1 MLLLP
6 DRCWYNNKT
15 NTVPFLVRMA
25 FLRFVIEDVMD
36 YSKSVELYIGDLGEY
51 MIEEFQTF
59 SVNTQE
65 FIWFMNQHYNNT
77 ASSAM
82 HLFLYK

>member
-36 YSKSVELYIGDLGEY
+36 YSKSVGTVEDIDEQVGES
-51 MIEEFQTF
+51 MME
-59 SVNTQE
+59 
-65 FIWFMNQHYNNT
+65 
-77 ASSAM
+77 
-82 HLFLYK
+82 